1 MGFTEV
7 QRKDIVSLARTRW
20 VERHHA
26 FESYYLLYRAN
37 VAVMESIFKSQP
49 YSEFYN
55 VLRTDFEEE
64 WAWDPETKTKA
75 QGLYSSCTSFTH
87 IISFITTMN
96 GMEPLRP
103 WYRSYKEETKTSFKP
118 IIWLTVP

>member
-37 VAVMESIFKSQP
+37 VAVMESIFKPQL
-49 YSEFYN
+49 YSEFYD
-55 VLRTDFEEE
+55 VLRTDFEED

-103 WYRSYKEETKTSFKP
+103 LVKKLQGRNQDLFQTYHMAVS
-118 IIWLTVP
+118 